1 MFVFN
6 LEKSRSNMQK
16 HGIDFIQAQQIWD
29 DPNCVERLARTADEK
44 RFAVIGSIDGEI
56 WTAIISYRDDL
67 IRIISVRKARKHER
81 QIYLSP

>member
-29 DPNCVERLARTADEK
+29 DPNFVERRARTADEQ
-44 RFAVIGSIDGEI
+44 RFAVIGLIDGEI

-67 IRIISVRKARKHER
+67 IRIISVRKARKNER

>member
-16 HGIDFIQAQQIWD
+16 HGIDFIHAQQIWD
-29 DPNCVERLARTADEK
+29 DPNFVERLARTADEK
-44 RFAVIGSIDGEI
+44 RSAVIGSIDGEI
-56 WTAIISYRDDL
+56 WTAIITYRDNL